1 MRQPWKPSVFCGEG
15 VLGDRLREYCTVC
28 GVEKV
33 AERQLRKSLAH
44 QQGGTL
50 LEKGSRVP
58 GKQILVALQDTL
70 VVLFAF
76 LKYCRSH
83 EQKI

>member
-1 MRQPWKPSVFCGEG
+1 MHQPWKLSVFCGEG

-33 AERQLRKSLAH
+33 AERQLGKSLAC

-50 LEKGSRVP
+50 LERGSRVP
-58 GKQILVALQDTL
+58 SERISVVLQDTL